1 MRVRCHVAGFS
12 VCRMRL
18 LTVCCFGLQLCA
30 FTLIPLMLA
39 CQSSGRDVS
48 FRVPADPPAATQ
60 TALDGPNGAVLS
72 PDVLPA
78 SPVSPS
84 TPVSGFE
91 AGFATLDAL
100 NVDPQPMQDIAS
112 GLRVQAMFAPAVG
125 ALDLTTLAAQA
136 SANASLSELARWRAK
151 PTPNCG
157 AGTPVRVY
165 QWPDDHLPP
174 ERFGTTVGAN
184 QQLQGLYLSS
194 SEVAYD
200 AIVVTT
206 DTDAVVYEV
215 LVHEFAHYWYHRS
228 CGDSRRRQSTE
239 AFAEVVRTQAGA
251 LGGGPAMLRDGGPC
265 AKKGLFWRKRC
276 R

>member
-1 MRVRCHVAGFS
+1 
-12 VCRMRL
+12 MRL
-18 LTVCCFGLQLCA
+18 VTVSCPRPRLLRA
-30 FTLIPLMLA
+30 ALLPLLLA
-39 CQSSGRDVS
+39 CRTSH
-48 FRVPADPPAATQ
+48 ADRPAATQ
-60 TALDGPNGAVLS
+60 TPRETPVLAVLS
-72 PDVLPA
+72 PSSVPPTE
-78 SPVSPS
+78 SQ
-84 TPVSGFE
+84 
-91 AGFATLDAL
+91 AGFKTLETLD
-100 NVDPQPMQDIAS
+100 VDPQPMQNIAS
-112 GLRVQAMFAPAVG
+112 GLSVQAMFAPPVG

-136 SANASLSELARWRAK
+136 SAKASLAELARWRGK
-151 PTPNCG
+151 PAPNCG

-165 QWPDDHLPP
+165 QWPADHLPP

-194 SEVAYD
+194 SEVSFD

-228 CGDSRRRQSTE
+228 CGDPRGRLSTE
-239 AFAEVVRTQAGA
+239 AFAEVVRIQAGA
-251 LGGGPAMLRDGGPC
+251 LAGGPAMLRDGGPC

>member
-1 MRVRCHVAGFS
+1 
-12 VCRMRL
+12 L
-18 LTVCCFGLQLCA
+18 
-30 FTLIPLMLA
+30 
-39 CQSSGRDVS
+39 
-48 FRVPADPPAATQ
+48 
-60 TALDGPNGAVLS
+60 
-72 PDVLPA
+72 
-78 SPVSPS
+78 
-84 TPVSGFE
+84 E
-91 AGFATLDAL
+91 TLD
-100 NVDPQPMQDIAS
+100 VDPQPMQDIAS
-112 GLRVQAMFAPAVG
+112 GLRVQAMFTPSSG

-136 SANASLSELARWRAK
+136 SAKASLAELARWRAN

-165 QWPDDHLPP
+165 QWPADHLPAA
-174 ERFGTTVGAN
+174 RFGTTVGAN

-206 DTDAVVYEV
+206 DADAVVYEV

-228 CGDSRRRQSTE
+228 CGDTRGRQTTE
-239 AFAEVVRTQAGA
+239 AFAEVVRTQVGA
-251 LGGGPAMLRDGGPC
+251 LAGGPATLRDGGPC